1 MSHSDT
7 PVYKRVLLKLSGEA
21 LSAGA
26 DGILNHEY
34 LDEIVGVIK
43 RCMDKGVQFGIVV
56 GAGNIWRGRQ
66 GGTDGAHP
74 CGSHGNAC
82 DGY

>member
-34 LDEIVGVIK
+34 LDEIVEVIK
-43 RCMDKGVQFGIVV
+43 RCMDKGVQKYM
-56 GAGNIWRGRQ
+56 ARTSGRN
-66 GGTDGAHP
+66 DGAHP